1 LNILWLLFEEDT
13 EIDGFSVDGVVSDG
27 AYGTDPVP
35 EIGMYGASRE
45 ITGDI
50 FGNDVVTEGETKCC
64 EFDGDN
70 EDIDGDKIGESGA
83 TSGGTTVGG

>member
-1 LNILWLLFEEDT
+1 
-13 EIDGFSVDGVVSDG
+13 
-27 AYGTDPVP
+27 
-35 EIGMYGASRE
+35 MYGASRE